1 MSNSTKTLI
10 YETFLK
16 VLETKPFDRITVRDI
31 VENCNINRNTF
42 YYYYSDIYEL
52 LEEIFTV
59 EFTEIVA
66 NHSNGF
72 RWLVGFN
79 RLLEKSYNNKK
90 IINNICA
97 SRSYDYLETYLFK
110 TSRTILADYIH
121 ELAGDKKISENQLDF
136 IISFYHYAIVGIV
149 SDWFRTGMQET
160 PREIMKMFL
169 LVFEGIMP
177 SLERAARKNRHV
189 RTVRG

>member
-1 MSNSTKTLI
+1 MSSTTKNLI
-10 YETFLK
+10 FQTFLK
-16 VLETKPFDRITVRDI
+16 VLETKPFDKITVRDI
-31 VENCNINRNTF
+31 VESCNINRNTF

-79 RLLEKSYNNKK
+79 RLLETAYSNKK

-110 TSRTILADYIH
+110 TCRTILADYIH
-121 ELAGDKKISENQLDF
+121 ELSGDRKIPDSQLEF
-136 IISFYHYAIVGIV
+136 IISFYHYAIVGIL
-149 SDWFRTGMQET
+149 SEWFRTRMPET
-160 PREIMKMFL
+160 PRELMKEFL

-177 SLERAARKNRHV
+177 ALDRAGKKNKDAAV
-189 RTVRG
+189 